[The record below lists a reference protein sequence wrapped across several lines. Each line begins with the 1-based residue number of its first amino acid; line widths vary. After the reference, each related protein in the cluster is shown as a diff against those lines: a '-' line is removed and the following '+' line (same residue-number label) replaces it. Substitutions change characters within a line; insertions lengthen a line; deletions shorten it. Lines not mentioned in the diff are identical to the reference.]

1 MHLLPPC
8 KFYQWLPF
16 LLLKVSGEE
25 YNKDC
30 VSIMY
35 NGLENCNE
43 TWAHDKWFALPMQKW
58 QQKQNLTLN
67 SSSVKLTRPTPHQGS
82 ILKSTG
88 CDGKSS
94 LAIDLFSFHIIFW
107 MNVKGFRIKI
117 LVFECASEIVMTLSS
132 SNYWDK
138 TDHEIWL
145 DSDLSSRGPSFQ
157 LRFQE
162 SFRLLT
168 KCWFYICWIAYD
180 PVGAF
185 LEYLRVQD
193 ELVT

>member
-1 MHLLPPC
+1 MICTPHA
-8 KFYQWLPF
+8 
-16 LLLKVSGEE
+16 KVTT
-25 YNKDC
+25 NTRD
-30 VSIMY
+30 
-35 NGLENCNE
+35 
-43 TWAHDKWFALPMQKW
+43 
-58 QQKQNLTLN
+58 LTLN

-145 DSDLSSRGPSFQ
+145 DADLSSRGPSFQ
-157 LRFQE
+157 LTFQE

-185 LEYLRVQD
+185 LEYLRDQD
-193 ELVT
+193 ELVTWHNIGARFRRDLGFGSSHPNLFNLNYLYVCLSVWGLL